1 MFFYDVEFYD
11 YIEIFIQYL
20 QWVNPI
26 YIVKIMT
33 ILQKNLLNNNLFK
46 DEIKSIITDIRLSVS
61 WYYAYVSS
69 VW

>member
-26 YIVKIMT
+26 YIVKIIT

>member
-26 YIVKIMT
+26 YIVKIMI